1 MYSYRLS
8 WLVNICIKKYIFIYI
23 YIYYIKKSKDILA
36 KYDQDNRERS

>member
-1 MYSYRLS
+1 MVSKYMY
-8 WLVNICIKKYIFIYI
+8 KKVYIYIYIYI